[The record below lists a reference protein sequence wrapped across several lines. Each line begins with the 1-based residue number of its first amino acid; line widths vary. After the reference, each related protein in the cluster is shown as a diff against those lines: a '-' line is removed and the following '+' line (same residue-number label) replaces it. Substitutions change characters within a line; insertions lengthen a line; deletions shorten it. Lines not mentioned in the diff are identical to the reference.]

1 MNFDGRRA
9 TAQVVRALTAYRQPD
24 FANFEAVLAGK
35 RPARPCL
42 FELFLNDGLH
52 EELAGAK
59 PDTGLGDFTDHCVWM
74 MNAYRAAG
82 YDYFT
87 LNAPFSFPRKEHPGA
102 RTYSLNATALINDR
116 ESFLACPWPDARA
129 QDYSYLDFIGER
141 LPPGM
146 KAVPLAP
153 CGVLENAV
161 GLLGYENL
169 CLLLYDDEHLVKQ
182 VFDTIGS
189 ILLDYYS
196 VVSAAPCSG
205 AVIVNDDWGFKTQL
219 MISAADMRK
228 YVVPWQLK
236 FVDVIHAAGKRA
248 ILHSCGCLRA
258 IEEDV
263 FAPGG
268 FDAKHSYEDNIEP
281 VENAYERL
289 AGKVAVLGGIDL
301 DFVCRQS
308 PREVYLRAKRM
319 LKLTAVTG
327 GYALGTGNS
336 VPDYVPHQ
344 NYYAMLLAA
353 LED

>member
-1 MNFDGRRA
+1 MDFDERRA
-9 TAQVVRALTAYRQPD
+9 NAQTVRELTARRQPD
-24 FANFEAVLAGK
+24 FSNLETVLAGGQPS
-35 RPARPCL
+35 RACL
-42 FELFLNDGLH
+42 FELFLNDGLY

-59 PDTGLGDFTDHCVWM
+59 PRTGPGGFTDHCLWM

-102 RTYSLNATALINDR
+102 RTYSLNATALITDD
-116 ESFLACPWPDARA
+116 ESFRACPWPDAKA
-129 QDYSYLDFIGER
+129 ADYAYLGFIGEQ

-169 CLLLYDDEHLVKQ
+169 CLLLYDDEQLVKQ

-189 ILLDYYS
+189 ILLDYYAI
-196 VVSAAPCSG
+196 VSAAPCAG

-228 YVVPWQLK
+228 FVLPWQVK
-236 FVDVIHAAGKRA
+236 FVDTIHAAGKRA

-258 IEEDV
+258 VEGDI

-281 VENAYERL
+281 VEQAYERL
-289 AGKVAVLGGIDL
+289 RGKTAVLGGIDL
-301 DFVCRQS
+301 DFVCRKS
-308 PREVYLRAKRM
+308 PREVYERAKGM
-319 LKLTAVTG
+319 LALAAPGG

-336 VPDYVPHQ
+336 VPDYVPRA